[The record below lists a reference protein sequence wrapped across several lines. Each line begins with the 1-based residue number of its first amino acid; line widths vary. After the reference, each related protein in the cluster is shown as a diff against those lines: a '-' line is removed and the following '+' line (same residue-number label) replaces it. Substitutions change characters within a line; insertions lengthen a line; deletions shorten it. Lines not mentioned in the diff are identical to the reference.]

1 MYNILIVDDQESS
14 RKFIQYGLM
23 GNAQYKVVGA
33 LADATETESFCRNH
47 KVDLILMDIQT
58 DGKETGLQSAKKVK
72 AYDKRIKIII
82 VTFFVEQELINIA
95 KKIGCEGFWYKDHST
110 TSISDVIDKVID
122 GEIIYPGE
130 LPVIMIGYAKSSDF
144 TKQELAVLKLLVN
157 GASRH
162 TIGEK
167 LDIKQNTVDYHIKNL
182 KSKTGYESL
191 LKLAVDVSSKKFMIA
206 DE

>member
-14 RKFIQYGLM
+14 RKFMQYELA
-23 GNAQYKVVGA
+23 GNDKYKVIGA
-33 LADATETESFCRNH
+33 LADATEAESFCRNH

-58 DGKETGLQSAKKVK
+58 NGQETGLQSSKKVK
-72 AYDKRIKIII
+72 AYDKKIKIVI
-82 VTFFVEQELINIA
+82 VTFFVEQEHINIA

-110 TSISDVIDKVID
+110 MAVSEVIDKVMD
-122 GEIIYPGE
+122 GQIIYPE
-130 LPVIMIGYAKSSDF
+130 ETPVVMIGCAKSSEF

-162 TIGEK
+162 AISEK
-167 LDIKQNTVDYHIKNL
+167 LDIKENTVDYHIKNL
-182 KSKTGYESL
+182 KSKTGYESI